1 MFFEVLPD
9 SNILDHFR
17 KQGWK
22 DNRQSLMQRLR
33 NESEERKPNKNS
45 EKEARQVNKPR
56 MILKA
61 VQSTEN
67 L

>member
-1 MFFEVLPD
+1 
-9 SNILDHFR
+9 
-17 KQGWK
+17 
-22 DNRQSLMQRLR
+22 MQQLR